1 MSHSQPN
8 HSAQTTKPHV
18 VIAGGGTAGWMT
30 AAALVKKLG
39 PLIRI
44 TLVESSDIPT
54 IGVGEAT
61 IPPLRVF
68 HQLLGINEADFMR
81 ATSATFKL
89 GIEFASFGKL
99 NQRYIH
105 SFGQTGQ
112 SSWLAEFIHFWREG
126 LDRGIATDYGSY
138 CLELAAA
145 KANKFYTS
153 GQNAPL
159 NYAYHLDA
167 GAYATYLKRLSV
179 QAGVNHVVDTIEQVT
194 LNDTGNI
201 DALQLARSGN
211 LQGDL
216 FIDCTGFSSRLMGEA
231 LNVGYEDWSHWLFCD
246 RALAVQTELT
256 PPLKPYTVAS
266 AHSAGWRW
274 EIPLQHR
281 MGNGFVYSSQFLDDH
296 AARDTFR
303 KALSNKPLQEIRALQ
318 FTTGRRLKAWHKN
331 CVAIGLSSGFVEP
344 MESTSIHLI
353 VMGITRLMQLFPFSG
368 NTQHLQNEYNAQ
380 TQTELERIRDFIVLH
395 YHVTQREDSAFWRA
409 CKNMRIPDSLAE
421 RIKLFTEHGHAFQ
434 KSSELFRVDSWS
446 QVMLGQGIL
455 PQNWHPAAKM
465 MSDEQLAGALK
476 KGQME
481 ISQRVAQLPEHGAFV
496 AQYCGIGM

>member
-1 MSHSQPN
+1 MNSTQP
-8 HSAQTTKPHV
+8 ATKPHV

-30 AAALVKKLG
+30 AAALARKLG
-39 PLIRI
+39 PLVRI

-68 HQLLGINEADFMR
+68 HQLLGINEAEFMR

-89 GIEFASFGKL
+89 GIEFADFGQL

-138 CLELAAA
+138 CLELEAA

-153 GQNAPL
+153 AQNAPL

-167 GAYATYLKRLSV
+167 GAYATFLKHISV

-194 LNDTGNI
+194 LNDAGHI
-201 DALQLARSGN
+201 DALQLRQTGN
-211 LQGDL
+211 LHGDL
-216 FIDCTGFSSRLMGEA
+216 FVDCTGFRARLLGES
-231 LNVGYEDWSHWLFCD
+231 LDVGYEDWSHWLFCD

-256 PPLKPYTVAS
+256 PPLKPYTIAS

-281 MGNGFVYSSQFLDDH
+281 MGNGFVYSSQYLDETTAH
-296 AARDTFR
+296 DTFT
-303 KALSNKPLQEIRALQ
+303 ALLRNTPLQAVRSLQ

-353 VMGITRLMQLFPFSG
+353 VMGITRLMQLFPYSG
-368 NTQHLQNEYNAQ
+368 DYQNLQDEYNAQ
-380 TQTELERIRDFIVLH
+380 TQIELERIRDFIVLH
-395 YHVTQREDSAFWRA
+395 YHVTQRDDSAFWRA
-409 CKNMRIPDSLAE
+409 CKDMVIPDSLSE
-421 RIKLFTEHGHAFQ
+421 RIELFKEHGHTFQ
-434 KSSELFRVDSWS
+434 KANELFRVDSWS
-446 QVMLGQGIL
+446 QVMLGQGLL
-455 PQNWHPAAKM
+455 PKNWHPAAKM

-481 ISQRVAQLPEHGAFV
+481 ISQRVAQLPDHEAFV
-496 AQYCGIGM
+496 AQYCGQNR